1 MAYRQPP
8 LQSEVDVAADV
19 AEEAAAVARHRQRRL
34 RHLSIEQ
41 KTGPADLVSDVD
53 RQLDQLIV
61 DRLRQRF
68 PEDGALSEEGGH
80 VAGTSGRTWIVDPI
94 DGTHNYLAGSPYY
107 ALTIA
112 LLDGTEPVL
121 GVVYDACE
129 QTVHSAVAGS
139 AVRPDSVTAASFD
152 VASALVAVNL
162 PHPAVFTGDGLCAPL
177 RQVGSIR
184 INGSIAL
191 DLVWTALGRFDAC
204 LYRHRDNP
212 WDWAAG
218 ELIAR
223 SHGKQVTTMR
233 WGRFEVIAVGR
244 DDVLDTLAAQAA
256 AQG

>member
-1 MAYRQPP
+1 MAYHRPP
-8 LQSEVDVAADV
+8 LQAEVDVAVDV
-19 AEEAAAVARHRQRRL
+19 AEEAADLARRRQRQLQR
-34 RHLSIEQ
+34 LSIAQ

-80 VAGTSGRTWIVDPI
+80 VAGTSGRTWVVDPI

-107 ALTIA
+107 SLTIA
-112 LLDGTEPVL
+112 LLNGPATVL

-129 QTVHSAVAGS
+129 RTVHSAVAGS
-139 AVRPDSVTAASFD
+139 SVRPNSGPPASFD

-177 RQVGSIR
+177 RQVGAIR

-191 DLVWTALGRFDAC
+191 DLVWTALGRFGAC

-223 SHGKQVTTMR
+223 THGNQITTMR

-244 DDVLDTLAAQAA
+244 GEVLRALAAQAT
-256 AQG
+256 GY